1 MRLLPVPLAVLATLA
16 AATPFAATATTST
29 QTVMFRVE
37 YVKTRTVGSTVVE
50 REEGTHTFALTG
62 HRRVDREADG
72 RRITEITIPA
82 IAAADGVLFV
92 IDHNL
97 RVVRRA
103 PLNFGTGNQASTL
116 RSAGAPMRYLGEE
129 TRGPLTLHHSRVEVN
144 GMVADLWDYRF
155 PNPVVAGS
163 SGITL
168 AATWRSA
175 APGGT
180 PELRE
185 TRIVGVAELTF
196 APNAFDAV
204 PRGFRV
210 EGAWVA
216 PVR

>member
-1 MRLLPVPLAVLATLA
+1 
-16 AATPFAATATTST
+16 
-29 QTVMFRVE
+29 
-37 YVKTRTVGSTVVE
+37 
-50 REEGTHTFALTG
+50 
-62 HRRVDREADG
+62 
-72 RRITEITIPA
+72 
-82 IAAADGVLFV
+82 
-92 IDHNL
+92 
-97 RVVRRA
+97 
-103 PLNFGTGNQASTL
+103 
-116 RSAGAPMRYLGEE
+116 MRYLGEE
-129 TRGPLTLHHSRVEVN
+129 THGPLTLHHSRVELN

-163 SGITL
+163 RGITL

-185 TRIVGVAELTF
+185 TRIVGVAELTS
-196 APNAFDAV
+196 PNAFDAV